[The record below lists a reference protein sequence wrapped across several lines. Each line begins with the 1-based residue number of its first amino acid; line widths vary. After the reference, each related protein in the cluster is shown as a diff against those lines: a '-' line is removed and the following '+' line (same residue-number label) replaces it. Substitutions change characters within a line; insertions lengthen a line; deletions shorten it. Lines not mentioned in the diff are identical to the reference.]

1 MRFFKTIVDI
11 FADFLLFMQFCVEIK
26 GDNMMIEPEKKEGPL
41 YINRRAATVVLTK
54 SGESFREEGKIMSG
68 STEIAKLLTPAAP
81 PKDEKAGTAD
91 KPLQNP
97 TPAMSPDS
105 TAAGIDKIRDL
116 IFGNQMQD
124 YEKRFSRL
132 EERMFKEMNVSKS
145 ESRKN
150 FDSLEKFVHKEIE
163 SLKDRVAAEQN
174 ARSEAFR
181 DISRQLK
188 DLSRSLE
195 KKVDNLNE
203 QFSESETDLRHQVSE
218 LSQSLRN
225 EIRQKYDEISSV
237 IERVAQELQVNKLD
251 RSSFSEFL
259 TEMAMRVSNRIEN

>member
-1 MRFFKTIVDI
+1 
-11 FADFLLFMQFCVEIK
+11 
-26 GDNMMIEPEKKEGPL
+26 
-41 YINRRAATVVLTK
+41 
-54 SGESFREEGKIMSG
+54 
-68 STEIAKLLTPAAP
+68 
-81 PKDEKAGTAD
+81 
-91 KPLQNP
+91 
-97 TPAMSPDS
+97 
-105 TAAGIDKIRDL
+105 
-116 IFGNQMQD
+116 MQD

>member
-1 MRFFKTIVDI
+1 MT
-11 FADFLLFMQFCVEIK
+11 
-26 GDNMMIEPEKKEGPL
+26 EPEKKEGPL
-41 YINRRAATVVLTK
+41 YINRRASTVVLTK
-54 SGESFREEGKIMSG
+54 NSSAFREEGKIMSG
-68 STEIAKLLTPAAP
+68 SVEIAKLLTPAES
-81 PKDEKAGTAD
+81 PKDDKANTAAEK
-91 KPLQNP
+91 PQQQNV
-97 TPAMSPDS
+97 AMPMAADS

-163 SLKDRVAAEQN
+163 ALKDRISSEQN

-195 KKVDNLNE
+195 KKVDNLND

-218 LSQSLRN
+218 LSQSLRSD
-225 EIRQKYDEISSV
+225 IRQKYEETASV

-259 TEMAMRVSNRIEN
+259 TEMAIRVSNRSEN